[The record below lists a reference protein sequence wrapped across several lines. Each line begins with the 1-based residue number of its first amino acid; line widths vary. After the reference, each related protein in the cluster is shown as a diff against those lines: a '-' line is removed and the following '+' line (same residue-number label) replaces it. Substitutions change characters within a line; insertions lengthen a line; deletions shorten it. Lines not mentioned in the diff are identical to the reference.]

1 MSQEMRAHRF
11 ERDVLAS
18 APMTPEAFQQTF
30 ERIRTQMAKVVVGQE
45 DLVFGL
51 LVTAIAGG
59 HVLVEGAPGLGKTLV
74 ARSFARV
81 SGAGFK
87 RIQFTPDLMPSDIT
101 GSSILDRQTST
112 FTFVAGP
119 IFCQLLLADEINRAP
134 AKTQS
139 ALLEAMQD
147 HQVTV
152 DGTSRALPAPFVVV
166 ATQNPVE
173 SQGTYPLP
181 EAQLDRFL
189 MKLNVV
195 DPPREVEERIV
206 KNHATGFDPSDLSG
220 LAPVTTPEEL
230 VALSAYAQRIRVDDA
245 VIAYA
250 VDLTRRTRDD
260 RAIELGASPRAS
272 IAMMKAAQVV
282 AASEGRD
289 FVTPDDVKPV
299 AKPVLRHR
307 IMLHPDAELQGITA
321 DERIDDIL
329 RTAPVPRTEPAVQ
342 PSAQPAPAPG

>member
-1 MSQEMRAHRF
+1 
-11 ERDVLAS
+11 
-18 APMTPEAFQQTF
+18 
-30 ERIRTQMAKVVVGQE
+30 
-45 DLVFGL
+45 
-51 LVTAIAGG
+51 
-59 HVLVEGAPGLGKTLV
+59 
-74 ARSFARV
+74 V
-81 SGAGFK
+81 SGASFK
-87 RIQFTPDLMPSDIT
+87 RIQFTPDLMPSDVT
-101 GSSILDRQTST
+101 GSSVHDRQSGT

-152 DGTSRALPAPFVVV
+152 DGTSRPLPAPFIVV

-189 MKLNVV
+189 MKLTVS
-195 DPPREVEERIV
+195 DPPRDVEQTIV
-206 KNHATGFDPSDLSG
+206 KNHATGFDPTDLTA
-220 LAPVTTPEEL
+220 LEAATTPEEI
-230 VALSAYAQRIRVDDA
+230 VAMQAFAQRVRVDDA
-245 VIAYA
+245 IVAYVVELA
-250 VDLTRRTRDD
+250 RRTRED

-282 AASEGRD
+282 AATEGRD

-299 AKPVLRHR
+299 VKPVLRHR
-307 IMLHPDAELQGITA
+307 VMLHPDAELQGVSA

-329 RTAPVPRTEPAVQ
+329 RAVPVPRQGEAPVA
-342 PSAQPAPAPG
+342 SAT

>member
-1 MSQEMRAHRF
+1 MTAASTKMTLAAF
-11 ERDVLAS
+11 EA
-18 APMTPEAFQQTF
+18 TF
-30 ERIRTQMAKVVVGQE
+30 NRIRAQMAKVVVGQE

-51 LVTAIAGG
+51 LVSALSGG
-59 HVLVEGAPGLGKTLV
+59 HVLIEGAPGLGKTLV

-81 SGAGFK
+81 SGASFK
-87 RIQFTPDLMPSDIT
+87 RIQFTPDLMPSDVT
-101 GSSILDRQTST
+101 GSSVLDREKGA
-112 FTFVAGP
+112 FTFIPGP

-152 DGTSRALPAPFVVV
+152 DGVSRPLPAPFIVV
-166 ATQNPVE
+166 ATQNPIE

-189 MKLNVV
+189 MKLTVS
-195 DPPREVEERIV
+195 DPPRDVEQRIV
-206 KNHATGFDPSDLSG
+206 KNHATGFDPTDLSALEATTSTDEL
-220 LAPVTTPEEL
+220 LAMQTAARAV
-230 VALSAYAQRIRVDDA
+230 RVDDA
-245 VIAYA
+245 IIEYVVELARK
-250 VDLTRRTRDD
+250 TRED

-307 IMLHPDAELQGITA
+307 VMLHPDAELQGITA
-321 DERIDDIL
+321 DERIDDLL
-329 RTAPVPRTEPAVQ
+329 RTVPVPRAAR
-342 PSAQPAPAPG
+342 PSAPPPAPAAPAPPPPVANP

>member
-1 MSQEMRAHRF
+1 
-11 ERDVLAS
+11 
-18 APMTPEAFQQTF
+18 MTPEAFSQTF
-30 ERIRTQMAKVVVGQE
+30 DRIRAQMAKVVVGQE

-51 LVTAIAGG
+51 IVTAIAGG
-59 HVLVEGAPGLGKTLV
+59 HVLIEGAPGLGKTLV

-81 SGAGFK
+81 SGASFK
-87 RIQFTPDLMPSDIT
+87 RVQFTPDLMPSDVT
-101 GSSILDRQTST
+101 GSSIFDRQGGT

-139 ALLEAMQD
+139 SLLEAMQD

-152 DGTSRALPAPFVVV
+152 DGTSHPLPAPFIVV

-189 MKLNVV
+189 MKLTVA
-195 DPPREVEERIV
+195 DPPREVEQQIV
-206 KNHATGFDPSDLSG
+206 KNHATGFDPTDLSR
-220 LAPVTTPEEL
+220 LDAVTTPDEI
-230 VALSAYAQRIRVDDA
+230 VAMSRIASRIRVEDA
-245 VIAYA
+245 VVGYV
-250 VDLTRRTRDD
+250 VDLVRRTRED

-272 IAMMKAAQVV
+272 IAMMKASQVV
-282 AASEGRD
+282 AASEGRE
-289 FVTPDDVKPV
+289 FVTPDDVKAT

-307 IMLHPDAELQGITA
+307 VMLHPDAELQGITA
-321 DERIDDIL
+321 DERIDEIL
-329 RTAPVPRTEPAVQ
+329 KAAPVPRA
-342 PSAQPAPAPG
+342 S

>member
-1 MSQEMRAHRF
+1 
-11 ERDVLAS
+11 
-18 APMTPEAFQQTF
+18 MTPEAFQEIF
-30 ERIRTQMAKVVVGQE
+30 DRIRAQMAKVVVGQE
-45 DLVFGL
+45 ELVFGL
-51 LVTAIAGG
+51 LVTVIAGG
-59 HVLVEGAPGLGKTLV
+59 HVLIEGAPGLGKTLV

-81 SGAGFK
+81 SGTSFK
-87 RIQFTPDLMPSDIT
+87 RIQFTPDLMPSDVT
-101 GSSILDRQTST
+101 GSSIFDRQGGT
-112 FTFVAGP
+112 FTFVPGP

-152 DGTSRALPAPFVVV
+152 DGTSRPLPAPFVVV

-189 MKLNVV
+189 VKLTVA

-206 KNHATGFDPSDLSG
+206 KNHATGFDPTDLG
-220 LAPVTTPEEL
+220 ALTAVTSPEEL
-230 VALSAYAQRIRVDDA
+230 LALRAFAESARASDP
-245 VIAYA
+245 VIAYV
-250 VDLTRRTRDD
+250 VDLARRTRED

-272 IAMMKAAQVV
+272 IAMVKAAQVV
-282 AASEGRD
+282 AASEGRT
-289 FVTPDDVKPV
+289 FVTPDDVKAV

-307 IMLHPDAELQGITA
+307 IMLHPDAELQGVTA
-321 DERIDDIL
+321 DERVDDIL
-329 RTAPVPRTEPAVQ
+329 RTAPVPRTDLA
-342 PSAQPAPAPG
+342 